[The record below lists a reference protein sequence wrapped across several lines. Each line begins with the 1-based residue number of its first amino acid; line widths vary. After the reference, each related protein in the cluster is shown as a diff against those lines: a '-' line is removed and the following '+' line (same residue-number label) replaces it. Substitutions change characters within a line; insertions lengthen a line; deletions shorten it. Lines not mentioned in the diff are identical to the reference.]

1 MKKRPITTLF
11 MLESLDGKISSGN
24 TDELDA
30 DKDWCEID
38 GVKEGLHQYYE
49 IEATTDYFSLNT
61 GRVMAK
67 IGVNDRK
74 EYHNKVEIKFV
85 IIDNKP
91 HLNENGIDYLCN
103 WVESLILVTT
113 NKNHIAYSL
122 TDKYDNLDIL
132 YYEELDLTEL
142 LEDLYSKYNAE
153 RLTIQSGGSLN
164 GLFLRNNLI
173 DYVNIV
179 IAPLLV
185 GGKDVSTLI
194 DGEAISSSE
203 ELNKLKALELIECNQ
218 LDNSYVQLKYKVKNK
233 SEKYKW
239 IKNSMPLNIQVKQ
252 VYGIIF
258 SDEGNIVLRVDNNK
272 YKLTGGKPEDKD
284 INYLET
290 LKRECFEELNI
301 EITDIYYLGYMLVEE
316 ESNYAQLR
324 MIAKIKNI
332 GEVRPDL
339 DTGKKYKRFM
349 CLQKNAKKYLNYK
362 DTAGNMMIDDAIKLA
377 NEKYSFK
384 LQNKEYYF

>member
-1 MKKRPITTLF
+1 

-30 DKDWCEID
+30 DKDWCKID

-74 EYHNKVEIKFV
+74 EYHNKIEAKFV

-91 HLNENGIDYLCN
+91 HLNETGIDYMCR

-113 NKNHIAYSL
+113 NKNHIAFSL

-132 YYEELDLTEL
+132 YYEELDLTRL
-142 LEDLYSKYNAE
+142 LEDLYSKYHAE
-153 RLTIQSGGSLN
+153 RVTIQSGGNLN

-194 DGEAISSSE
+194 DGVAISHSE
-203 ELNKLKALELIECNQ
+203 ELNKLKALELLECKQ
-218 LDNSYVQLKYKVKNK
+218 LDNSYIQLKYKVK
-233 SEKYKW
+233 
-239 IKNSMPLNIQVKQ
+239 
-252 VYGIIF
+252 
-258 SDEGNIVLRVDNNK
+258 R
-272 YKLTGGKPEDKD
+272 
-284 INYLET
+284 
-290 LKRECFEELNI
+290 
-301 EITDIYYLGYMLVEE
+301 
-316 ESNYAQLR
+316 
-324 MIAKIKNI
+324 
-332 GEVRPDL
+332 
-339 DTGKKYKRFM
+339 
-349 CLQKNAKKYLNYK
+349 
-362 DTAGNMMIDDAIKLA
+362 
-377 NEKYSFK
+377 
-384 LQNKEYYF
+384 

>member
-61 GRVMAK
+61 GRVMTK

-74 EYHNKVEIKFV
+74 ECHNKVEVKFV

-91 HLNENGIDYLCN
+91 HLNENGIDYICN

-122 TDKYDNLDIL
+122 IDKYDNLDIL
-132 YYEELDLTEL
+132 YYEELDLTRL

-153 RLTIQSGGSLN
+153 KVTIQSGGNLN

-194 DGEAISSSE
+194 DGEAISHSE
-203 ELNKLKALELIECNQ
+203 ELNKLKALELLECKQ
-218 LDNSYVQLKYKVKNK
+218 LDNSYIQLKYKVK
-233 SEKYKW
+233 
-239 IKNSMPLNIQVKQ
+239 
-252 VYGIIF
+252 
-258 SDEGNIVLRVDNNK
+258 R
-272 YKLTGGKPEDKD
+272 
-284 INYLET
+284 
-290 LKRECFEELNI
+290 
-301 EITDIYYLGYMLVEE
+301 
-316 ESNYAQLR
+316 
-324 MIAKIKNI
+324 
-332 GEVRPDL
+332 
-339 DTGKKYKRFM
+339 
-349 CLQKNAKKYLNYK
+349 
-362 DTAGNMMIDDAIKLA
+362 
-377 NEKYSFK
+377 
-384 LQNKEYYF
+384 

>member
-30 DKDWCEID
+30 DKDWCEIE

-74 EYHNKVEIKFV
+74 EYHSKIEVKFV

-91 HLNENGIDYLCN
+91 HLNENGIDYICN

-122 TDKYDNLDIL
+122 TDKYENLDIL
-132 YYEELDLTEL
+132 YYEELDLTKL
-142 LEDLYSKYNAE
+142 LEDLSSKYNAE
-153 RLTIQSGGSLN
+153 RVTIQSGGSLN

-185 GGKDVSTLI
+185 GGKDVPTLI
-194 DGEAISSSE
+194 DGEAISNSE

-218 LDNSYVQLKYKVKNK
+218 LDNSYIQLKYKVK
-233 SEKYKW
+233 
-239 IKNSMPLNIQVKQ
+239 
-252 VYGIIF
+252 
-258 SDEGNIVLRVDNNK
+258 R
-272 YKLTGGKPEDKD
+272 
-284 INYLET
+284 
-290 LKRECFEELNI
+290 
-301 EITDIYYLGYMLVEE
+301 
-316 ESNYAQLR
+316 
-324 MIAKIKNI
+324 
-332 GEVRPDL
+332 
-339 DTGKKYKRFM
+339 
-349 CLQKNAKKYLNYK
+349 
-362 DTAGNMMIDDAIKLA
+362 
-377 NEKYSFK
+377 
-384 LQNKEYYF
+384 

>member
-30 DKDWCEID
+30 DKDWCKIK

-74 EYHNKVEIKFV
+74 ECHNKVEVKFV

-91 HLNENGIDYLCN
+91 HLNENGIDYICN

-122 TDKYDNLDIL
+122 IDKYDNLDIL
-132 YYEELDLTEL
+132 YYEELDLTRL
-142 LEDLYSKYNAE
+142 LEDLSSKYNAE

-194 DGEAISSSE
+194 DGEAISNSE

-218 LDNSYVQLKYKVKNK
+218 LNNSYVQLKYKVKK
-233 SEKYKW
+233 
-239 IKNSMPLNIQVKQ
+239 
-252 VYGIIF
+252 
-258 SDEGNIVLRVDNNK
+258 
-272 YKLTGGKPEDKD
+272 
-284 INYLET
+284 
-290 LKRECFEELNI
+290 
-301 EITDIYYLGYMLVEE
+301 
-316 ESNYAQLR
+316 
-324 MIAKIKNI
+324 
-332 GEVRPDL
+332 
-339 DTGKKYKRFM
+339 
-349 CLQKNAKKYLNYK
+349 
-362 DTAGNMMIDDAIKLA
+362 
-377 NEKYSFK
+377 
-384 LQNKEYYF
+384 